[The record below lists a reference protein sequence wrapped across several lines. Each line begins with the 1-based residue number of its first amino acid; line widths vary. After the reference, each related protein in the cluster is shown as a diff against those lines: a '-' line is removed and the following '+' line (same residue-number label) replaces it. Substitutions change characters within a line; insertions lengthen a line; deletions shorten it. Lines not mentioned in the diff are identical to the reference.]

1 VSEIICPDCG
11 ERNAGPVEFC
21 AACGGFLAW
30 DAGDEVPAPAGVAP
44 QAAGLPSAA
53 PIAARST
60 GSSAQE
66 PRPAG
71 PPQRHA
77 TEQPADHQLASAFA
91 AGLPAGAVPQ
101 RTLAQPAREWATA
114 QFSGSGFEPS
124 TRTDR
129 HGPPPPAEPP
139 SMLSAPAEPAAPTEA
154 PCPRCGVVNDAALR
168 FCRKCGL
175 ALKGPSLHDEGAG
188 RPQPAPERRP
198 WWRRWFRPGDNTRRA
213 ARSAF
218 RHSLPLRYRLVRW
231 GLGLLGIGAIVAAL
245 TLFQQNPVRWV
256 SDRVNDLRGS
266 LVAVQGLRAYDAP
279 QVGAGQAPP
288 GGAASP
294 GTTAPPA
301 AGADAAENLLDN
313 RYDTAW
319 STAWSA
325 ANQQDPSGASC
336 VPPSTPSAVGAP
348 GSILI
353 VPSGPVTVR
362 EISISPGRAKSDT
375 RRPLEWRPKTIQ
387 LAFSDGT
394 CQLVT
399 LDDSDELQPK
409 QIEPVET
416 TQIRLSVV
424 NAYEPDS
431 KQPTDVTAISDIVL
445 YQRP

>member
-1 VSEIICPDCG
+1 MG
-11 ERNAGPVEFC
+11 
-21 AACGGFLAW
+21 
-30 DAGDEVPAPAGVAP
+30 
-44 QAAGLPSAA
+44 
-53 PIAARST
+53 
-60 GSSAQE
+60 
-66 PRPAG
+66 
-71 PPQRHA
+71 
-77 TEQPADHQLASAFA
+77 
-91 AGLPAGAVPQ
+91 AGA
-101 RTLAQPAREWATA
+101 
-114 QFSGSGFEPS
+114 
-124 TRTDR
+124 
-129 HGPPPPAEPP
+129 
-139 SMLSAPAEPAAPTEA
+139 
-154 PCPRCGVVNDAALR
+154 
-168 FCRKCGL
+168 
-175 ALKGPSLHDEGAG
+175 
-188 RPQPAPERRP
+188 
-198 WWRRWFRPGDNTRRA
+198 
-213 ARSAF
+213 
-218 RHSLPLRYRLVRW
+218 
-231 GLGLLGIGAIVAAL
+231 LGIGAIVGAL
-245 TLFQQNPVRWV
+245 ALFQQNPVRWV
-256 SDRVNDLRGS
+256 TDRVNDLRGS

-288 GGAASP
+288 SGVASP
-294 GTTAPPA
+294 GTTTPSA

-325 ANQQDPSGASC
+325 ANQQDPSGVSC
-336 VPPSTPSAVGAP
+336 VPPSTPSAAGTP

-394 CQLVT
+394 CQLIT

-416 TQIRLSVV
+416 TQIRVSVV

>member
-1 VSEIICPDCG
+1 MSEIICPDCG

-30 DAGDEVPAPAGVAP
+30 DAGDDGPALARVAP
-44 QAAGLPSAA
+44 HTATISSAGQSVAA
-53 PIAARST
+53 PST
-60 GSSAQE
+60 GSLLSGAAPE
-66 PRPAG
+66 PRPTG
-71 PPQRHA
+71 SPQRLV
-77 TEQPADHQLASAFA
+77 TDPLADHHRMADAVA
-91 AGLPAGAVPQ
+91 AGAPTITAPQ
-101 RTLAQPAREWATA
+101 RILAQPAARELATA
-114 QFSGSGFEPS
+114 QFGGSGFQSP
-124 TRTDR
+124 TRTAGQ
-129 HGPPPPAEPP
+129 GPPPPAEPAP
-139 SMLSAPAEPAAPTEA
+139 LLSAPAEQPAPAEG
-154 PCPRCGVVNDAALR
+154 PCPGCGVVNEPALR

-175 ALKGPSLHDEGAG
+175 ALKGPSLHDDGPG
-188 RPQPAPERRP
+188 WPQPAPERRP

-218 RHSLPLRYRLVRW
+218 RRSLPLRYRLVRW

-256 SDRVNDLRGS
+256 TDRVNDLRGS

-279 QVGAGQAPP
+279 QVGVGQAP
-288 GGAASP
+288 S
-294 GTTAPPA
+294 A
-301 AGADAAENLLDN
+301 AGAEAAENLLDN

-319 STAWSA
+319 STSWSA
-325 ANQQDPSGASC
+325 ANQQDPSGTSC
-336 VPPSTPSAVGAP
+336 TPPSTPSAAGAP

-362 EISISPGRAKSDT
+362 EIAISPGRSKSDT

-387 LAFSDGT
+387 LAFSDGS

-399 LDDSDELQPK
+399 LDDSDELQLQ

-416 TQIRLSVV
+416 TQIRVSVV
-424 NAYEPDS
+424 DAYEPDS